1 MASANPSQKQ
11 LNTLSEHY
19 QNGRLEEAEKLAL
32 SLTQEFPTHPFGWK
46 VLGAV
51 LGQTDRLNESLLLMQ
66 KAVELSPRDA
76 ELHSNLYHVTE
87 NGKIR

>member
-1 MASANPSQKQ
+1 MKKKLKVLKGQIASIPRDGNVASANPSQKQ

-46 VLGAV
+46 ALG
-51 LGQTDRLNESLLLMQ
+51 R
-66 KAVELSPRDA
+66 
-76 ELHSNLYHVTE
+76 Y
-87 NGKIR
+87 